1 MDAKEKYKNLMK
13 KYGLP
18 RIENIEEIFAFKLS
32 KDSESPLFDISKG
45 ILESIDYAEE
55 ILEFLLFLSEG
66 SKPSHFY
73 EAKFIDRKKYFRI
86 YRKILELKWKY
97 VKTYFDPK
105 EKNIAEFIK
114 ESYSIWTKDVK
125 KNLIS
130 LGEKLSK
137 SWRNYKEGENKE
149 KQTYLG

>member
-1 MDAKEKYKNLMK
+1 MDAKEKYKNLVK

-18 RIENIEEIFAFKLS
+18 RIKNIEETFAFKLS

-45 ILESIDYAEE
+45 ILESIEYACE

-66 SKPSHFY
+66 TKPSHFY
-73 EAKFIDRKKYFRI
+73 EAKFIDRKKYFKT
-86 YRKILELKWKY
+86 YRKVLELKWIY
-97 VKTYFDPK
+97 AKTYFDPK
-105 EKNIAEFIK
+105 EKNVADFINK
-114 ESYSIWTKDVK
+114 SYDIWTKDVK

-137 SWRNYKEGENKE
+137 SWKNYKEGENKE